1 MAGAA
6 GNVRQVRR
14 FWEKPATA
22 DAERFRANGWLWNS
36 FVMVGR
42 VSTLLALVRL
52 TIPDL
57 HRSFAEIKHT
67 LGTVGEWP
75 ALERLYCGLPS
86 LDFSR
91 QVLTARPDRLSVLP
105 VRGVHW
111 SDLGDPERVL
121 ATRRRVEARPPEV
134 PTVEPIPKLISA

>member
-1 MAGAA
+1 
-6 GNVRQVRR
+6 
-14 FWEKPATA
+14 
-22 DAERFRANGWLWNS
+22 
-36 FVMVGR
+36 
-42 VSTLLALVRL
+42 VRL

-67 LGTVGEWP
+67 LGTVGEGP

-121 ATRRRVEARPPEV
+121 ATRRRVEAGLPEL